1 MTDPEKRN
9 TSQRRPL
16 EHKPRSMTKQSPPP
30 SPLPPMDASRR
41 RLPGWAW
48 WVAITLTVGPITVSG
63 NNCIVQCNNSAPI
76 YANR

>member
-1 MTDPEKRN
+1 
-9 TSQRRPL
+9 
-16 EHKPRSMTKQSPPP
+16 
-30 SPLPPMDASRR
+30 MDASRR